1 MLPGMAVVG
10 TVQVLTSFPTE
21 CYHQND
27 FLLVFHTLSREGVT
41 MKLTGAEIF
50 VECLKREGVKT
61 LFALP
66 GGVVLKIFDVLYQQK
81 GLDVILTRHEQ
92 GAGHMAEGYAKATGR
107 PGVALVTSGP
117 GMSNVVTAL
126 VDAYMDSVP
135 LVCFS
140 GQVSTNM
147 IGNDAFQE
155 ADNIGLSRPCT
166 KYNFLVKDVNDLA
179 VTIKEAFYIA
189 TTGRP
194 GPVLVDIP
202 KDVSMNK
209 ADFTY
214 PGSVSIRGYNPT
226 YEGNKWQIKQAAEA
240 IAKAK
245 KPILYIGGGV
255 VFSGASEEVRELAEM
270 CQIPVD
276 MTLMALGAFPGEHPL
291 SMGMMGMHGTY
302 WANMAVH
309 YSDLVIAVGARFDDR
324 VTGKV
329 SEFCPHAKIIHIDID
344 PTSIK
349 KNIHVDIPI
358 VGDCKRVLRELI
370 QVLKATVNG
379 EQKDLRKPWWNQIH
393 EWQRAHPLT
402 YNQDPNGPIKPQHA
416 IKRLYELTKDRA
428 PIVSTD
434 VGQHQMWSAQ
444 YFKLSSPRRWL
455 TSGGLGTMGF
465 GFPAAMG
472 AQAAFPDKL
481 VLCVAGDGSVQMN
494 MQEMATAVV
503 HKLPVKVIVINNRF
517 HGMVRQ
523 WQDLFYEGRYS
534 SSDLSTTP
542 DFVKLAEAY
551 GAVGLRAQN
560 VSDLDAVI
568 KEAIATDGP
577 VIVDV
582 PVYPYENCYPMIPA
596 GGCNHEMILADS
608 PELKKKMEAN
618 GKVTPEDKDTVLTA

>member
-1 MLPGMAVVG
+1 
-10 TVQVLTSFPTE
+10 
-21 CYHQND
+21 
-27 FLLVFHTLSREGVT
+27 

-50 VECLKREGVKT
+50 LETLKCEGVKT
-61 LFALP
+61 IFALP
-66 GGVVLKIFDVLYQQK
+66 GGVVLKIFDVLHQQK
-81 GLDVILTRHEQ
+81 DVQVILTRHEQ
-92 GAGHMAEGYAKATGR
+92 GAGHMAEGYAKATGKA
-107 PGVALVTSGP
+107 GVALVTSGP

-140 GQVSTNM
+140 GQVSTSL

-166 KYNFLVKDVNDLA
+166 KYNFLVKDVSDLA

-209 ADFTY
+209 SEFKY
-214 PGSVSIRGYNPT
+214 PNSVAIRGYNPT

-240 IAKAK
+240 ILKAR
-245 KPILYIGGGV
+245 KPVLYVGGGV
-255 VFSGASEEVRELAEM
+255 VFSGASEELIELAEM
-270 CQIPVD
+270 MQIPVD

-309 YSDLVIAVGARFDDR
+309 YADLVIAVGARFDDR

-329 SEFCPHAKIIHIDID
+329 SEFCPHAKVIHIDID
-344 PTSIK
+344 PTSIR
-349 KNIHVDIPI
+349 KNVNVDIPI
-358 VGDCKRVLRELI
+358 VGDCKAVLRELNQI
-370 QVLKATVNG
+370 LRATVNG
-379 EQKDLRKPWWNQIH
+379 EHKDLRKPWWDQIND
-393 EWQRAHPLT
+393 WRKAHPLA
-402 YNQDPNGPIKPQHA
+402 YQQDAEGAIKPQHL
-416 IKRLYELTKDRA
+416 IKRLYELTADRD
-428 PIVSTD
+428 PIVATD

-444 YFKLSSPRRWL
+444 YFKLAKPRRWL

-472 AQAAFPDKL
+472 AQAAFPNRL

-494 MQEMATAVV
+494 TQELATAVV
-503 HKLPVKVIVINNRF
+503 SKLPVKVFIVNNRF

-523 WQDLFYEGRYS
+523 WQDLFYEGRYA
-534 SSDLSTTP
+534 SSDLAAVP

-551 GAVGLRAQN
+551 GAVGLRAQK
-560 VSDLDAVI
+560 VAEVDDVI
-568 KEAIATDGP
+568 REAISIDKP
-577 VIVDV
+577 VFVDV
-582 PVYPYENCYPMIPA
+582 PVDRFENCYPMIPA
-596 GGCNHEMILADS
+596 GGCNHEMILADP
-608 PELKKKMEAN
+608 PELKKKQAKD
-618 GKVTPEDKDTVLTA
+618 GQSVREDSDTILTA

>member
-1 MLPGMAVVG
+1 
-10 TVQVLTSFPTE
+10 
-21 CYHQND
+21 
-27 FLLVFHTLSREGVT
+27 

-66 GGVVLKIFDVLYQQK
+66 GGVVLKIFDVLHQQK

-92 GAGHMAEGYAKATGR
+92 GAGHMAEGYAKATGQ

-140 GQVSTNM
+140 GQVSTSM

-179 VTIKEAFYIA
+179 VTIKEAFYVA

-214 PGSVSIRGYNPT
+214 PESVSIRGYNPT
-226 YEGNKWQIKQAAEA
+226 YDGNKWQIKQAAEA
-240 IAKAK
+240 ISKAK
-245 KPILYIGGGV
+245 KPVLYIGGGV
-255 VFSGASEEVRELAEM
+255 VFSGASEEVRELAEL

-379 EQKDLRKPWWNQIH
+379 DQKDLRKPWWDQIN
-393 EWQRAHPLT
+393 EWRQAHPLS
-402 YNQDPNGPIKPQHA
+402 YEQDPNGPIKPQHA
-416 IKRLYELTKDRA
+416 IKRLYELTKDRD

-444 YFKLSSPRRWL
+444 YFKLSKPRRWL

-503 HKLPVKVIVINNRF
+503 SKLPVKVIVINNRF

-523 WQDLFYEGRYS
+523 WQDLFYEGRYAS
-534 SSDLSTTP
+534 SFLDTTP

-551 GAVGLRAQN
+551 GAVGLRAQK
-560 VSDLDAVI
+560 VSDLDAVL
-568 KEAIATDGP
+568 KEAIAVDKP

-596 GGCNHEMILADS
+596 GGSNHEMILTDP
-608 PELKKKMEAN
+608 PELKKKMGAKD
-618 GKVTPEDKDTVLTA
+618 KVTPEDKDTVVTA

>member
-1 MLPGMAVVG
+1 
-10 TVQVLTSFPTE
+10 
-21 CYHQND
+21 
-27 FLLVFHTLSREGVT
+27 

-370 QVLKATVNG
+370 HMLKATVNG
-379 EQKDLRKPWWNQIH
+379 EQKDLRKPWWNQIN

-402 YNQDPNGPIKPQHA
+402 YDQDANGPIKPQHA
-416 IKRLYELTKDRA
+416 IKRLYELTKDRD

-444 YFKLSSPRRWL
+444 YFKLPRPRRWL

-503 HKLPVKVIVINNRF
+503 HKLPVKVIIINNRF

-542 DFVKLAEAY
+542 DFVKLADAY
-551 GAVGLRAQN
+551 GAVGLRAQK

-568 KEAIATDGP
+568 KEAIAIDGP

-608 PELKKKMEAN
+608 PELKKKMETN
-618 GKVTPEDKDTVLTA
+618 GKVTPEDKDTVVTA

>member
-1 MLPGMAVVG
+1 V
-10 TVQVLTSFPTE
+10 
-21 CYHQND
+21 
-27 FLLVFHTLSREGVT
+27 
-41 MKLTGAEIF
+41 KLTGAEIF

-66 GGVVLKIFDVLYQQK
+66 GGVVLKIFDILYQQK

-179 VTIKEAFYIA
+179 MTIKEAFYIA

-226 YEGNKWQIKQAAEA
+226 YDGNKWQIKQAAEA

-245 KPILYIGGGV
+245 KPVLYIGGGV
-255 VFSGASEEVRELAEM
+255 VFSGASDEVRELAEM

-379 EQKDLRKPWWNQIH
+379 DQKDLRKLWWDQIN

-402 YNQDPNGPIKPQHA
+402 YDQDANGPIKPQHA
-416 IKRLYELTKDRA
+416 IKRLFELTKDRD

-444 YFKLSSPRRWL
+444 YFKLPSPRRWL

-503 HKLPVKVIVINNRF
+503 HKLPVKVIIINNRF

-551 GAVGLRAQN
+551 GAVGLRARK
-560 VSDLDAVI
+560 VSELDAVI
-568 KEAIATDGP
+568 KEAIAIDGP

-596 GGCNHEMILADS
+596 GGCNHEMILADP
-608 PELKKKMEAN
+608 PELKKKMGTNDKA
-618 GKVTPEDKDTVLTA
+618 TPEDKDTVVTA

>member
-1 MLPGMAVVG
+1 
-10 TVQVLTSFPTE
+10 
-21 CYHQND
+21 
-27 FLLVFHTLSREGVT
+27 

-66 GGVVLKIFDVLYQQK
+66 GGVVLKIFDVLHQQK

-92 GAGHMAEGYAKATGR
+92 GAGHMAEGYAKATGQ

-140 GQVSTNM
+140 GQVSTSM

-179 VTIKEAFYIA
+179 VTIKEAFYVA

-214 PGSVSIRGYNPT
+214 PESVSIRGYNPT
-226 YEGNKWQIKQAAEA
+226 YDGNKWQIKQAAEA
-240 IAKAK
+240 ISKAK
-245 KPILYIGGGV
+245 KPVLYIGGGV
-255 VFSGASEEVRELAEM
+255 VFSGASEEVRELAEL

-379 EQKDLRKPWWNQIH
+379 DQKDLRKPWWDQIN
-393 EWQRAHPLT
+393 EWRQAHPLS
-402 YNQDPNGPIKPQHA
+402 YEQDPNGPIKPQHA
-416 IKRLYELTKDRA
+416 IKRLYELTKDRD

-444 YFKLSSPRRWL
+444 YFKLSKPRRWL

-503 HKLPVKVIVINNRF
+503 SKLPVKVIVINNRF

-523 WQDLFYEGRYS
+523 WQDLFYEGRYAS
-534 SSDLSTTP
+534 SFLDTTP

-551 GAVGLRAQN
+551 GSVGLRAQK
-560 VSDLDAVI
+560 VSDLDAVL
-568 KEAIATDGP
+568 KEAIAIDKP

-596 GGCNHEMILADS
+596 GGSNHEMILTDP
-608 PELKKKMEAN
+608 PELKKKMGAKD
-618 GKVTPEDKDTVLTA
+618 KVTPEDKDTVVTA

>member
-1 MLPGMAVVG
+1 
-10 TVQVLTSFPTE
+10 
-21 CYHQND
+21 
-27 FLLVFHTLSREGVT
+27 

-50 VECLKREGVKT
+50 LECLKREGVKT

-66 GGVVLKIFDVLYQQK
+66 GGVVLKIFDILHQQK
-81 GLDVILTRHEQ
+81 DVNVILTRHEQ
-92 GAGHMAEGYAKATGR
+92 GAGHMAEGYAKATGKA
-107 PGVALVTSGP
+107 GCCLVTSGP
-117 GMSNVVTAL
+117 GMTNVITAL
-126 VDAYMDSVP
+126 ADAYMDSVP

-140 GQVSTNM
+140 GQVPTSL

-179 VTIKEAFYIA
+179 VTIKEAFYVA

-209 ADFTY
+209 TEFKY

-226 YEGNKWQIKQAAEA
+226 YDGNKWQIKQAAEA
-240 IAKAK
+240 IMKAR
-245 KPILYIGGGV
+245 KPVLYVGGGAI
-255 VFSGASEEVRELAEM
+255 FSGASEKLLELAELTH
-270 CQIPVD
+270 IPVD

-291 SMGMMGMHGTY
+291 SMGMLGMHGTY
-302 WANMAVH
+302 WANMAMH

-329 SEFCPHAKIIHIDID
+329 SEFCPQAKVIHIDID
-344 PTSIK
+344 PTSIR
-349 KNIHVDIPI
+349 KNVNVDIPI
-358 VGDCKRVLRELI
+358 VGDCKSVLRELI
-370 QVLKATVNG
+370 QILRATVNG
-379 EQKDLRKPWWNQIH
+379 DQKDLRKPWMDQIR
-393 EWQRAHPLT
+393 EWQRAHPLA
-402 YNQDPNGPIKPQHA
+402 YEQDPNGDIKPQHL
-416 IKRLYELTKDRA
+416 IKRVYELTKDRD

-444 YFKLSSPRRWL
+444 YFKLAKPNRWL

-481 VLCVAGDGSVQMN
+481 VLCIAGDGSFQMN
-494 MQEMATAVV
+494 TQELATAVV
-503 HKLPVKVIVINNRF
+503 SKLPVKVFIVNNRF

-523 WQDLFYEGRYS
+523 WQDLFYEGRYAS
-534 SSDLSTTP
+534 SYLDKTP

-551 GAVGLRAQN
+551 GAVGLRASK
-560 VSDLDAVI
+560 VSEVDDVIREAMAVD
-568 KEAIATDGP
+568 KP
-577 VIVDV
+577 VLVDV
-582 PVYPYENCYPMIPA
+582 PVYQYENCYPMIPA
-596 GGCNHEMILADS
+596 GGCNHEMILADP
-608 PELKKKMEAN
+608 PELKKKQAA
-618 GKVTPEDKDTVLTA
+618 GAIVAGEDKDTVLTA

>member
-1 MLPGMAVVG
+1 
-10 TVQVLTSFPTE
+10 
-21 CYHQND
+21 
-27 FLLVFHTLSREGVT
+27 
-41 MKLTGAEIF
+41 

-66 GGVVLKIFDVLYQQK
+66 GGVVLKIFDVLHQQK

-92 GAGHMAEGYAKATGR
+92 GAGHMAEGYAKATGQ

-140 GQVSTNM
+140 GQVSTSM

-179 VTIKEAFYIA
+179 VTIKEAFYVA

-214 PGSVSIRGYNPT
+214 PESVSIRGYNPT
-226 YEGNKWQIKQAAEA
+226 YDGNKWQIKQAAEA
-240 IAKAK
+240 ISKAK
-245 KPILYIGGGV
+245 KPVLYIGGGV
-255 VFSGASEEVRELAEM
+255 VFSGASEEVRELAEL

-379 EQKDLRKPWWNQIH
+379 DQKDLRKPWWDQIN
-393 EWQRAHPLT
+393 EWRQAHPLS
-402 YNQDPNGPIKPQHA
+402 YEQDPNGPIKPQHA
-416 IKRLYELTKDRA
+416 IKRLYELTKDRD

-444 YFKLSSPRRWL
+444 YFKLSKPRRWL

-503 HKLPVKVIVINNRF
+503 SKLPVKVIVINNRF

-523 WQDLFYEGRYS
+523 WQDLFYEGRYAS
-534 SSDLSTTP
+534 SFLDTTP

-551 GAVGLRAQN
+551 GAVGLRAQK
-560 VSDLDAVI
+560 VSDLDAVL
-568 KEAIATDGP
+568 KEAIAIDKP

-596 GGCNHEMILADS
+596 GGSNHEMILTDP
-608 PELKKKMEAN
+608 PELKKKMGAKD
-618 GKVTPEDKDTVLTA
+618 KVTPEDKDTVVTA